1 MTRIRSPRPDR
12 RSFKWAG
19 AVLVSMALHALLLM
33 ATPGPSS
40 APVWVQV
47 VDPILV
53 NEARPEPPAPSD
65 ALRQMA
71 RSPATRTRPLVRPQS
86 PVSEP
91 ASNPG
96 SSHPAAAPAQAPTVA
111 EAAPGVLE
119 PLAPER
125 PLESPTT
132 SDATP
137 STEVKPGPASPAE
150 PPAPSGPL
158 WLPGQA
164 AQLPGAQQ
172 ASYQIEGLANGLAY
186 HASATLTWTPE
197 PDERYALAYKVGAFL
212 LGSRSQ
218 LSQGLRSATGLEPR
232 TFVDQSRRA
241 QTTTVDAERQLVQF
255 PNQATPQPWQPG
267 VQDRLSVFVQLGAW
281 VASAPTAF
289 EAGQNFKLSVWS
301 SRQTEVWL
309 VAAQGREKTATPYG
323 EQMAWRLKRLPL
335 SAGDAQIDIWYV
347 PDWGPL
353 PVRVE
358 WLEAN
363 GNRVEQSLKGLLPA
377 PAGQPRTP

>member
-12 RSFKWAG
+12 RPFKWAG

-33 ATPGPSS
+33 ATPGPS
-40 APVWVQV
+40 AVPVWVQV

-53 NEARPEPPAPSD
+53 TEARPEPPAPSD

-71 RSPATRTRPLVRPQS
+71 REQAARARPRTPPAETTP
-86 PVSEP
+86 EP
-91 ASNPG
+91 ESSNPADPAPAVAETAPQVLG
-96 SSHPAAAPAQAPTVA
+96 ALQTEPPLDPPAA
-111 EAAPGVLE
+111 
-119 PLAPER
+119 
-125 PLESPTT
+125 

-137 STEVKPGPASPAE
+137 STAAAPSPANPPE

-186 HASATLTWTPE
+186 HASASLTWTPE
-197 PDERYALAYKVGAFL
+197 PNERYALAYKVGAFL

-232 TFVDQSRRA
+232 TFVDQSRRT

-255 PNQATPQPWQPG
+255 PNQATPEPWQPG

-309 VAAQGREKTATPYG
+309 VAALGREKTPTPYG
-323 EQMAWRLKRLPL
+323 EQLAWRLKRLPL
-335 SAGDAQIDIWYV
+335 GASDAQIDIWYV

-363 GNRVEQSLKGLLPA
+363 GNRVAQTLKSLEPA
-377 PAGQPRTP
+377 PAAPPRPAP